1 MIQNI
6 LRKYDIRG
14 KYPTEINEDVAY
26 QVGLSFGS
34 FLKEKDYKNVVIGKD
49 VRLSSNSLYKNVL
62 KGLSDSSIDVIEIR
76 ECTTPICAYATLF
89 FKTASLMVTA
99 SHNPKNEN
107 GFKFF
112 LKDNISLCGD
122 ELQTYYDYLN
132 KGKFLKGKGKIT
144 YYNLEKDYIKEILHN
159 LHIENNNLKVIVDP
173 GNGATALIADKIFSK
188 LNINYKIIC
197 DTPDGN
203 FPNHHPDPSVEEN
216 LEMLKKEVIKEKADL
231 GVSYDGD
238 GDRIGV
244 VLNNGKYI
252 SADILMIIFVKN
264 ILSELS
270 KKDILFDVKCSLN
283 LKKEIL
289 KLGGNPILYKTGASF
304 VKNKINKDKILFG
317 GEYSGH
323 LVFNDKY
330 LGIDDGIYSSLRLI
344 EILANNKKPLT
355 YYLDDIIPFKNTPE
369 IKIATPD
376 NIKFK
381 VIDKICEYCQNNN
394 ISFIDID
401 GLRIEEND
409 YMVSL
414 RASNTGPNLT
424 LRIEALTEKQLNEL
438 QEKYLKLINDYKK
451 ELL

>member
-14 KYPTEINEDVAY
+14 KYPIEINEDVAY

-62 KGLSDSSIDVIEIR
+62 KGLSDSSIDVIEIK
-76 ECTTPICAYATLF
+76 ECTTPMCAYATLF

-99 SHNPKNEN
+99 SHNPKDEN

-112 LKDNISLCGD
+112 MKDNISLCGD

-132 KGKFLKGKGKIT
+132 KGKFLKGKGKIS

-173 GNGATALIADKIFSK
+173 GNGATALIADKVFSK

-197 DTPDGN
+197 GTPDGN

-252 SADILMIIFVKN
+252 SADLLMIIFVKN

-283 LKKEIL
+283 MKKEIL
-289 KLGGNPILYKTGASF
+289 KLGGNPILY
-304 VKNKINKDKILFG
+304 KNKINKDKILFG